1 MKTMISTRPLIPVA
15 ALALL
20 LAACGRP
27 GPEPGATT
35 SRTTDTTVA
44 TAGKVADPAI
54 TASVKSALAADT
66 SLSALKIDVDTKDG
80 VVTLKGPA
88 PNEAARTRAT
98 EIATGAKGVSR
109 VDNQLAVQNK
119 S

>member
-1 MKTMISTRPLIPVA
+1 MKTIPTQMIPVA
-15 ALALL
+15 ALALV

-35 SRTTDTTVA
+35 SGTTDTSVA
-44 TAGKVADPAI
+44 AAGKVADPAI

-66 SLSALKIDVDTKDG
+66 NLSALKIDVDTKDG

-88 PNEAARTRAT
+88 PNEAARTRAA
-98 EIATGAKGVSR
+98 ELATASKGVVR
-109 VDNQLAVQNK
+109 VENQLTVQNK